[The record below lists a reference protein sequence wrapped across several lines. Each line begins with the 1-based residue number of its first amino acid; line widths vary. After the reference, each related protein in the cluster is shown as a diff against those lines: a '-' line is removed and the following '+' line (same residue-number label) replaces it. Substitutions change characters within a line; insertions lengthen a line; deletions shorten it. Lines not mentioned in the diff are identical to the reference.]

1 MLRVI
6 LEPLIGNI
14 PLVGAV
20 TMFFI
25 RRPVSVFLFNGFALC
40 SNARPFTYS
49 CLFVCIICV
58 ETGHQLDRTYQPL
71 GYPWI
76 EVSLYDG
83 VDLYA
88 HSSCATCR
96 KSWSCTLWILFTR
109 FREVIVYLAAGSTEA
124 FLGIELNSKTNRSEL
139 KSPSVHWQL
148 CVVASLKDNV
158 GNSFSFYSCQQT
170 LWNYKEKKSK
180 LSTVAFSSVSMHIH
194 CYPKTLK
201 KTVCVVLG

>member
-40 SNARPFTYS
+40 SNARTFTYS

-88 HSSCATCR
+88 HSSCAT
-96 KSWSCTLWILFTR
+96 
-109 FREVIVYLAAGSTEA
+109 
-124 FLGIELNSKTNRSEL
+124 
-139 KSPSVHWQL
+139 
-148 CVVASLKDNV
+148 
-158 GNSFSFYSCQQT
+158 
-170 LWNYKEKKSK
+170 
-180 LSTVAFSSVSMHIH
+180 
-194 CYPKTLK
+194 
-201 KTVCVVLG
+201 